1 MSDRLE
7 SWKDIA
13 AHFGRRVRTV
23 QRWEKEEGLP
33 VHRHA
38 HRSRGT
44 IFAIPEE
51 LDAWWATR
59 TARAADAP
67 EAAPAEPA
75 VVRSGDPGAGHVRRT
90 AAVSIAMAAAL
101 VAALALLAARRF
113 SPAAAVRERVPP
125 RVLEAKYLLHR
136 GSGPEVERA
145 IALCEAE
152 SAHAEAD
159 PSVPRSEKAAIHE
172 CLAHGALARARMGR
186 GSFADRLL
194 EATRQAEL
202 ALAFD
207 PRRSDAVAI
216 ATWAAFDRDWNAL
229 AAEAGYRRAI
239 GLDPSAGLAHQGLAH
254 LLSARGRHEEAIAEI
269 RRAQRAEPLSAALND
284 DGCWFFYRA
293 RRYEEGIREA
303 ERALTLEP
311 GRPGAMQ
318 CILDARAARG
328 EHAAARDAAVSI
340 LRTLGDPTAEA
351 IAAAPAEEA
360 QRRFDRRLLERL
372 DERRGSLAMPAT
384 PYSLLYGELGERDR
398 AIAWLE
404 RASVDHDPVLLL
416 VRVHP
421 AFDSLRGD
429 PRLEPLLR
437 RAGV

>member
-1 MSDRLE
+1 MSERLE

-38 HRSRGT
+38 HRSRGS
-44 IFAIPEE
+44 IFAIAGE
-51 LDAWWATR
+51 LDAWWASR
-59 TARAADAP
+59 TARTADLPGAQAP
-67 EAAPAEPA
+67 PLPA
-75 VVRSGDPGAGHVRRT
+75 GDPRPRHGRRT
-90 AAVSIAMAAAL
+90 AAVAIAIAAA
-101 VAALALLAARRF
+101 VVGALALLAARRF
-113 SPAAAVRERVPP
+113 SPAATARERVSP
-125 RVLEAKYLLHR
+125 RVLEANYLLHR

-152 SAHAEAD
+152 SARAEAD
-159 PSVPRSEKAAIHE
+159 SSVPPSEKAAIHE
-172 CLAHGALARARMGR
+172 CLAHGALSRARMGR
-186 GSFADRLL
+186 GPFADRLL

-207 PRRSDAVAI
+207 PRRSNALAI

-239 GLDPSAGLAHQGLAH
+239 AIDPSAGLAHQGFAH
-254 LLSARGRHEEAIAEI
+254 LLSARGRHDEAIAEI

-303 ERALTLEP
+303 ERALMLEP
-311 GRPGAMQ
+311 GRAGAMQ
-318 CILDARAARG
+318 CILGARAARG
-328 EHAAARDAAVSI
+328 EYAAAREAAVSI
-340 LRTLGDPTAEA
+340 LRTLGDPAAET

-360 QRRFDRRLLERL
+360 QLRFDRRLLERL
-372 DERRGSLAMPAT
+372 DERRGSLAMPAS

-404 RASVDHDPVLLL
+404 RASADHDPVLLL